1 MRHHHLATGVLIHDG
16 RLLMVASRYPNHAEP
31 LWNVPGGRQQPGE
44 LLAETVVREVF
55 EETGLRV
62 ETVEV
67 AYVGESYD
75 RDTHFLN
82 VVFVVRLI
90 ADSDASLKTRAPQDD
105 TKLSDHVEAV
115 EWVPL
120 GRVAERVVVDVVREP
135 LMAYLRGEMPRR
147 YAGFHEAGVTIE
159 WPSDS
164 R

>member
-1 MRHHHLATGVLIHDG
+1 MKHYHLATGVLVHDG

-44 LLAETVVREVF
+44 LLTETVVREVF
-55 EETGLRV
+55 EETGLHV

-90 ADSDASLKTRAPQDD
+90 ADGDTSLETRAPQDS
-105 TKLSDHVEAV
+105 KSVSEHVEAV
-115 EWVPL
+115 AWVPL
-120 GRVAERVVVDVVREP
+120 ERVAERVAVAVVREP
-135 LMAYLRGEMPRR
+135 LVAYLRGEMPRR

-159 WPSDS
+159 WPPDS